1 MPDDYNITSFRH
13 IFQTLFTEEPILYAL
28 MLSAWKGLIAI
39 LVMSMG
45 FVLSMYMDNIFLVLT
60 GPFVYCVLENFVFS
74 ILMVERF
81 RLMTAFSPSSLDPRA
96 ISAASFFTGPMVLLL
111 VTALIW
117 LVCTKGK
124 RQSVLEV

>member
-1 MPDDYNITSFRH
+1 MEGIDRN
-13 IFQTLFTEEPILYAL
+13 
-28 MLSAWKGLIAI
+28 LSDVHGICAFDVHGQYISGSDW
-39 LVMSMG
+39 
-45 FVLSMYMDNIFLVLT
+45 
-60 GPFVYCVLENFVFS
+60 PFVYCVLENFVFS

-124 RQSVLEV
+124 RQFVLEV